1 MKKFLTFVGNSEI
14 IKAAFT
20 LVIYVGNAAILGI
33 SLAPSIFLL
42 VLSRR
47 EFLMQA
53 TPLHVFEFSIACG
66 AAVFVYFITGT
77 IVMSIAIR
85 ILSIGMGAGKYP
97 MFSFTV
103 LRWLVYSG
111 VYHLAGKTIL
121 DFLPMSFLCTIFFR
135 ITGAKI
141 GKNVSI
147 NSWYLNDAYLLEIG
161 DNVVIGGKTDISCHT
176 FENNSLILQRI
187 TIGSNTLVGQQCY
200 ISPGVSIGSR
210 CVIGQYSFIRKNT
223 NIPDRSVIASLGG
236 LPIREITRLE
246 RRAKEDQVDS

>member
-1 MKKFLTFVGNSEI
+1 MF
-14 IKAAFT
+14 
-20 LVIYVGNAAILGI
+20 
-33 SLAPSIFLL
+33 
-42 VLSRR
+42 SRR
-47 EFLMQA
+47 EFLSTA
-53 TPLHVFEFSIACG
+53 TPVRVIEFSAACG

-77 IVMSIAIR
+77 IVMSLTIR
-85 ILSIGMGAGKYP
+85 VLSMGMKAGKYP
-97 MFSFTV
+97 MISPTV
-103 LRWLVYSG
+103 LRWLIYSG

-135 ITGAKI
+135 IVGAKI
-141 GKNVSI
+141 GKNVSL

-200 ISPGVSIGSR
+200 VSPGVTIGSR

-246 RRAKEDQVDS
+246 RKAREDEVDS